1 MDVTSAKGI
10 IIINGRAYDAQK
22 VIDALVGTTYVD
34 VKVDGTSLV
43 IGNSRIQ
50 PIARS
55 IQELAMLR
63 TCFGSLAYCC
73 SPDKKCMD
81 RDGALELLN
90 LTIEDYQQIKSAC
103 HQMFVDTSKKI
114 TDPSSLKNQLLAYQA
129 TGQTDEERSID
140 QTSQRKADTSS
151 YYWRSKSFAG
161 SGDSSDVSSLEDKS
175 YGPTDL
181 SLIFG
186 DPTKKDNVISPSNED
201 KRERTASDWIHPSN
215 MSPTLGG
222 RGDGRETRWD
232 STDRCVHCRAQIPL
246 GARYCPNCGES
257 VY

>member
-1 MDVTSAKGI
+1 LDVTSAKGV

-22 VIDALVGTTYVD
+22 VIDALLGSTYVD

-43 IGNSRIQ
+43 IGNSRVQ

-55 IQELAMLR
+55 VQELAMLR

-90 LTIEDYQQIKSAC
+90 MTIEDYQQIKSTC

-114 TDPSSLKNQLLAYQA
+114 TDPSSIRNQLMTYQTA
-129 TGQTDEERSID
+129 GQTDEEKSSD
-140 QTSQRKADTSS
+140 QIGQRRADASS
-151 YYWRSKSFAG
+151 YYWRSKGFGG
-161 SGDSSDVSSLEDKS
+161 SGDTSDASSLEDKS

-181 SLIFG
+181 SLVFG
-186 DPTKKDNVISPSNED
+186 DPTKKDNAGSPSDED
-201 KRERTASDWIHPSN
+201 RREKPASSWIHPSN
-215 MSPTLGG
+215 MPPTLSNI
-222 RGDGRETRWD
+222 GDERETRWD
-232 STDRCVHCRAQIPL
+232 SADRCVHCRAQIPS

>member
-1 MDVTSAKGI
+1 MGVTSAKGI

-22 VIDALVGTTYVD
+22 VIDALLGTTYVD
-34 VKVDGTSLV
+34 VKVDGTSIV
-43 IGNSRIQ
+43 IGNSHIP

-90 LTIEDYQQIKSAC
+90 LTIEDYQQIKSTC
-103 HQMFVDTSKKI
+103 HQMFVDTSKK
-114 TDPSSLKNQLLAYQA
+114 TTSSSTAKDQLLTYQV
-129 TGQTDEERSID
+129 TGQTDEESSTD
-140 QTSQRKADTSS
+140 QMNPSKTDTGIR
-151 YYWRSKSFAG
+151 YWRSKSFLD
-161 SGDSSDVSSLEDKS
+161 SGDTSDDSSLEDKS

-186 DPTKKDNVISPSNED
+186 DPNKKDNVTYTGEEER
-201 KRERTASDWIHPSN
+201 RERATSWRNPSSGSS
-215 MSPTLGG
+215 MFGD
-222 RGDGRETRWD
+222 RGDGREGRWD
-232 STDRCVHCRAQIPL
+232 SAERCTRCRSQVPQ

-257 VY
+257 VR

>member
-1 MDVTSAKGI
+1 MDIPPAKGI

-22 VIDALVGTTYVD
+22 VIDALLGTTYVD
-34 VKVDGTSLV
+34 MRVDGNSLV
-43 IGNSRIQ
+43 VGNSHVQ

-55 IQELAMLR
+55 LQEMAMLR

-90 LTIEDYQQIKSAC
+90 LTIEDYQQIKSTC

-114 TDPSSLKNQLLAYQA
+114 IDPSSLKNQLLAYQ
-129 TGQTDEERSID
+129 TTEQTDEERDID
-140 QTSQRKADTSS
+140 HKDLGKADTGPH
-151 YYWRSKSFAG
+151 YWRTRSFAG
-161 SGDSSDVSSLEDKS
+161 SGITSDASSLEDKS

-186 DPTKKDNVISPSNED
+186 DPTKKDNLASASDEER
-201 KRERTASDWIHPSN
+201 RERATSN
-215 MSPTLGG
+215 WTHQSNVSPTFGG
-222 RGDGRETRWD
+222 RGDGREPRWD
-232 STDRCVHCRAQIPL
+232 STDRCTRCRAQVPS
-246 GARYCPNCGES
+246 GAKYCPNCGAS
-257 VY
+257 V